1 MSMKLFIST
10 VVLTLIVASW
20 ASAQNPNANTLA
32 TLAGYTGADREKIL
46 LEGAKLEGKVVWYT
60 SLSGGSYKA
69 LAEAFE
75 AKYPGV
81 QTEVY
86 RGAGSDLATRMT
98 QEAQARRN
106 IVDVLETTQDTLT
119 SLGAARLFGAFN
131 SPYIRNYPEQ
141 AREKADQ
148 GLFFWTIAR
157 ESYVGLAYNKK
168 KIPPAAVPK
177 GFDGLLN
184 PILKGQLAVGTG
196 GTGARVMGAILK
208 AKGEAFIKKLQ
219 GQEIRL
225 FTFGS
230 VPLLEQIAAGEISA
244 SPVIF
249 QTNALEFAEKGAP
262 IEWIP
267 MELVPVNAGGVAIAA
282 QPAHPHAALLMVDFL
297 LGPEGQKILE
307 KFKYGSAAKDYGFN
321 RWYPE
326 AGLTSDQ
333 YEQQLMKWEK
343 LMKSIAR
350 R

>member
-1 MSMKLFIST
+1 MKLFIRVM
-10 VVLTLIVASW
+10 VVMLATASW
-20 ASAQNPNANTLA
+20 TSGQTRNFNTPA
-32 TLAGYTGADREKIL
+32 ALAGNTGADREKIL
-46 LEGAKLEGKVVWYT
+46 FEGAKSEGKVVWYT

-81 QTEVY
+81 EIEVY
-86 RGAGSDLATRMT
+86 RASGSDLAVRMT

-106 IVDVLETTQDTLT
+106 IVDALETTQDTLM
-119 SLGAARLFGAFN
+119 SLAAAKLLGAFN
-131 SPYIRNYPEQ
+131 SPYIRNYPDQ
-141 AREKADQ
+141 VREKADK

-157 ESYVGLAYNKK
+157 ESYVGLAYNKI

-177 GFDGLLN
+177 GFEGLLN

-196 GTGARVMGAILK
+196 GTGARAIGAMLK
-208 AKGEAFIKKLQ
+208 AKGEAFVKKLQ
-219 GQEIRL
+219 AQEIRL

-230 VPLLEQIAAGEISA
+230 VPLLEQIAAGEIGA

-249 QTNALEFAEKGAP
+249 QTNALEFMQKGAP

-267 MELVPVNAGGVAIAA
+267 MELVPVNAGGAAIAT
-282 QPAHPHAALLMVDFL
+282 QPAHPHAALLLVDFL
-297 LGPEGQKILE
+297 LGPDGQKILE
-307 KFKYGSAAKDYGFN
+307 RFKYGSAAKDYGFN

-326 AGLTSDQ
+326 AGLTNDQ
-333 YEQQLMKWEK
+333 YERQLIKWEK
-343 LMKSIAR
+343 LMNSVAR